1 MKQDTV
7 SCTTKINRPFKARLA
22 GPLWHLHPMSGH
34 PGDLEQRL
42 LLPLRCRYTTLFHEK
57 KRCSKGNHP
66 SETEHDKLYCSRTF
80 FLTEMQLY
88 VLEVKSCQ
96 HAWQDTKSYSFF
108 SSFACS
114 QEFPWLCLSQK
125 SLPSTLSRFPDAMIL
140 FFTGRWNFTHQICC
154 FACICSL
161 GSFLEWAK
169 SVIIVQQY
177 CCLPSKE
184 VT

>member
-108 SSFACS
+108 QALLVLKNFHDCVSLRNLYLPPCHAFPTRWSFSSPGA
-114 QEFPWLCLSQK
+114 EILRIK
-125 SLPSTLSRFPDAMIL
+125 SAALLASAAWGVFWSGPKV
-140 FFTGRWNFTHQICC
+140 W
-154 FACICSL
+154 
-161 GSFLEWAK
+161 
-169 SVIIVQQY
+169 
-177 CCLPSKE
+177 
-184 VT
+184 